1 MIHMD
6 DVSPTSQNK
15 VLELEETDPSIKRG
29 SILDS
34 NSNTIASTTTCDAS
48 PQVSTKEHLP
58 GAAGETS
65 LSDESKMIPLPTNFV
80 PGPFDVICGRGAK
93 VKLHPGN
100 VLFRKKIQESL
111 KAYADADSKIHKS
124 LVVSA
129 VVEFFL
135 GHGTGRFVKQSG
147 DMWYSVSDS
156 LAREKTGQAFRDQL
170 SDSYR
175 SATKAKRR
183 RWREEGQKAKLK
195 DDVQTAVQPIDGRT
209 DHDTDDELDDDPFFE
224 ELIGVNVNAQIQM
237 HHLRVEKTGLD
248 QLQARHSIPEHI
260 YEMDLE
266 SLFMRDNIRL
276 LEGLKLDSDIQE
288 SPVARRTSAS

>member
-1 MIHMD
+1 MFLMD
-6 DVSPTSQNK
+6 YVSPTGQNK
-15 VLELEETDPSIKRG
+15 VFELEETDPSIKRP
-29 SILDS
+29 ILDCDWK
-34 NSNTIASTTTCDAS
+34 TIPTTTTCDVS
-48 PQVSTKEHLP
+48 PQVSTRKHLP
-58 GAAGETS
+58 GAADEAS
-65 LSDESKMIPLPTNFV
+65 LSDESKMTPLPTNFV

-100 VLFRKKIQESL
+100 VLFRKKIQESV

-135 GHGTGRFVKQSG
+135 RRGTGGFVKQSG
-147 DMWYSVSDS
+147 GMWHSVSEY

-195 DDVQTAVQPIDGRT
+195 DDVQMAVQRHEGRR
-209 DHDTDDELDDDPFFE
+209 DHEMDDQVDDDPFFD
-224 ELIGVNVNAQIQM
+224 ELVGVNVNAQIQM
-237 HHLRVEKTGLD
+237 HRLRVEKIEVD
-248 QLQARHSIPEHI
+248 RVRARHSIPEHV

-266 SLFMRDNIRL
+266 ILFMRNNIRL

-288 SPVARRTSAS
+288 SLVARRTSAS